1 MAMGS
6 SKSYI
11 GLMRHLRW
19 VEDSEYRG
27 FCVRK
32 NSTTLMKS
40 AGLFEDALY
49 LYRQVYPNVVPKYK
63 DQKIVFPSGAS
74 VSFSHYESDK
84 DSEKW
89 RGIQSSNFMYDE
101 STDAEEH
108 HIWFLISRLRTRAKM
123 TPGIWLTC
131 NPSPDHF
138 LRKWVDW
145 WLYPEDHPKFG
156 MPDAEKQGVERWII
170 RKNGEIFWGDT
181 KEELIY
187 RYGNPDLD
195 LDHKDQI
202 KPMSITCLFGTV
214 YDNPPLIESQPQYL
228 SNLENLPDVE
238 KRRNL
243 YGDWEARISESTYFQ
258 RTWCEEITSYDPSE
272 FTKVVRAWDFA
283 ATLKSDAN
291 ASPDYTV
298 GTLMGKTKSGDYVV
312 LDVRRMRVRF
322 GEWEKVIHEAWCD
335 DRDKFRDIMTLIPLD
350 PGVGAKMSTAF
361 LRTSLAERGVITKEM
376 RASGKKLDRFRS
388 FSAMCQLGRVKFLKG
403 CGTDYEN
410 KVNNDNGFIYKELE
424 AFDGNRRRGESGHD
438 DIPDTMSDSFS
449 YLASSLTIPNFLG
462 SVQQFQSAIGEP
474 KIVSL

>member
-1 MAMGS
+1 MAKESIGPKSPFQEKYLNCNSNIIIAGGAMGS
-6 SKSYI
+6 SKSYV

-19 VEDSEYRG
+19 VEDPEYRG

-49 LYRQVYPNVVPKYK
+49 LYRQVYPNVIPKYK
-63 DQKIVFPSGAS
+63 DQKIVFPSGAT

-131 NPSPDHF
+131 NPNPDHW
-138 LRKWVDW
+138 LRKWVDF
-145 WLYPEDHPKFG
+145 WLYPEGHPKHG
-156 MPDAEKQGVERWII
+156 MPDPEKQGLERWII
-170 RKNGEIFWGDT
+170 RKNGEMMWGET

-187 RYGNPDLD
+187 RYGKPELP

-243 YGDWEARISESTYFQ
+243 WGDWEARISESTYFQ
-258 RTWCEEITSYDPSE
+258 RAWCEEVTGYDPSE
-272 FTKVVRAWDFA
+272 FVKVVRAYDFA
-283 ATLKSDAN
+283 STLKSDAN
-291 ASPDYTV
+291 NSPDYTV
-298 GTLMGKTKSGDYVV
+298 GTLMGKTKSGDYIV
-312 LDVRRMRVRF
+312 LDVKRTRIRF
-322 GEWEKVIHEAWCD
+322 GDWEQFILDNWME
-335 DRDKFRDIMTLIPLD
+335 DKNLFRDIVTLIPLD
-350 PGVGAKMSTAF
+350 PGVGAQMSTA
-361 LRTSLAERGVITKEM
+361 LLCRSLAEKGVVTQKM

-388 FSAMCQLGRVKFLKG
+388 FSSMCQNGGVKFLKG

-410 KVNNDNGFIYKELE
+410 KVFNDNGFVYKELE
-424 AFDGNRRRGESGHD
+424 SFDGLRRRGENGHD
-438 DIPDTMSDSFS
+438 R
-449 YLASSLTIPNFLG
+449 
-462 SVQQFQSAIGEP
+462 
-474 KIVSL
+474 

>member
-1 MAMGS
+1 
-6 SKSYI
+6 
-11 GLMRHLRW
+11 
-19 VEDSEYRG
+19 
-27 FCVRK
+27 
-32 NSTTLMKS
+32 MKS

-63 DQKIVFPSGAS
+63 DQKIVFPSGAT

-131 NPSPDHF
+131 NPSPDHW
-138 LRKWVDW
+138 LRKWVDF
-145 WLYPEDHPKFG
+145 WLYPEGHPKFG
-156 MPDAEKQGVERWII
+156 MPDPAKQGLERWII
-170 RKNGEIFWGDT
+170 RQNGEMMWGDT

-187 RYGNPDLD
+187 RYGKPELP

-214 YDNPPLIESQPQYL
+214 YDNPPLIQSQPQYL

-243 YGDWEARISESTYFQ
+243 YGDWEARLSESTYFQ
-258 RTWCEEITSYDPSE
+258 RGWCEEIAGYDPSE
-272 FTKVVRAWDFA
+272 FTRVVRAYDFA
-283 ATLKSDAN
+283 STLKSDSN
-291 ASPDYTV
+291 PSPDYTV
-298 GTLMGKTKSGDYVV
+298 GTLMGKTKAGDYVV
-312 LDVRRMRVRF
+312 LDVKRTRIRF
-322 GEWEKVIHEAWCD
+322 GDWGRFIVDNWME
-335 DRDKFRDIMTLIPLD
+335 DREKFRDVMTLIPLD
-350 PGVGAKMSTAF
+350 PGVGAQMSTAI
-361 LRTSLAERGVITKEM
+361 LCKSLIERGVLVEKM

-388 FSAMCQLGRVKFLKG
+388 FSSMCQNGGVKFLKG
-403 CGTDYEN
+403 CGTDIEN
-410 KVNNDNGFIYKELE
+410 KIYNDNGFVYKELE
-424 AFDGNRRRGESGHD
+424 AFDGLRRRGENGHD
-438 DIPDTMSDSFS
+438 DVPDTMSDCFS
-449 YLASSLTIPNFLG
+449 YLASKLTIPNFLS
-462 SVQQFQSAIGEP
+462 SVQKFQSAIGEQ